1 MLLLAII
8 YLGFICLGLPDS
20 LFGSAWPV
28 LQLEFEVPVSYAG
41 FVTVTTYVCTIISS
55 LFTEKIT
62 RKISTGLLTAI
73 SVGMTALALLGFA
86 FSTRFW
92 MLILFAIPMG
102 LGAGCVDAA
111 LNNYMA
117 IRYSSKHLSWLHCF
131 WGVGAIVSPYIMS
144 YWLKNDSQWNKG
156 YLNVGIIQ
164 CILTVILFASLPLW
178 KKGETKSLSEENS
191 KHTGLTYKEIFA
203 LKGIKE
209 NLFSFFAYCSI
220 EGIAFS
226 WTSSYFV
233 SGRGIN
239 AETAAKYAALFY
251 IGMSLSRLVT
261 GFFSDRVGDK
271 NMIRLGCFIS
281 LAGVIITLIPFTSV
295 MPAIIGIFVLG
306 FGCGPIYPAI
316 MHSTP
321 TIFGEGNSQAIVGL
335 EMAFA
340 YVGSTVMPPLF
351 GIVAR
356 HFGLGLYPVFLC
368 IFVLTTIV
376 LTERLNKKV
385 KR

>member
-1 MLLLAII
+1 MFLLAII

-20 LFGSAWPV
+20 LFGTAWPV
-28 LQLEFEVPVSYAG
+28 LQLQFEIPVSYAG
-41 FVTVTTYVCTIISS
+41 FITATTCSCTIISS
-55 LFTEKIT
+55 LLTEKIT
-62 RKISTGLLTAI
+62 RKIGTGLLTAI
-73 SVGMTALALLGFA
+73 SVGMTAFALLGFA
-86 FSTRFW
+86 FSTEFW
-92 MLILFAIPMG
+92 MLIIFSIPMG
-102 LGAGCVDAA
+102 LGAGGVDAA

-131 WGVGAIVSPYIMS
+131 WGVGAIISPYIMS
-144 YWLKNDSQWNKG
+144 YWLRNNSQWNKG
-156 YLNVGIIQ
+156 YLTVGIMQ
-164 CILTVILFASLPLW
+164 SILTLVLFLALPLW
-178 KKGETKSLSEENS
+178 KKENIKTVS
-191 KHTGLTYKEIFA
+191 SQNTQKGNITYKQIFHFN
-203 LKGIKE
+203 GIFE
-209 NLFSFFAYCSI
+209 TLLGFFAYCSI

-233 SGRGIN
+233 SGRNIN
-239 AETAAKYAALFY
+239 ADFAAKCAALFY
-251 IGMSLSRLVT
+251 IGMSVSRFVT
-261 GFFSDRVGDK
+261 GFFSNKAGDK

-281 LAGVIITLIPFTSV
+281 LSGVIIMLLPFTSV
-295 MPAIIGIFVLG
+295 IPAIIGILILG

-321 TIFGEGNSQAIVGL
+321 AIFGEENSQSVVGL

-340 YVGSTVMPPLF
+340 YAGSTVMPPIF

-368 IFVLTTIV
+368 VFVLTTIV
-376 LTERLNKKV
+376 LTEKLNKKV